1 MLFLAGLDNP
11 KDICRD
17 ATKLLNWSKF
27 NAGNANIN
35 KVLQAPVDRLQS
47 EYDKINSQLQEKQT
61 QWNNL
66 SDLEADSYGEEKS
79 ADPDSADETS
89 YGNNSGPISDNTDKM
104 QELELEISK
113 LKEELSSVQAELN
126 AEKENCEKLKEGFP
140 QLKTCQAQKLVIT
153 TPITS
158 SFTFVN
164 MAKNAFKEYIDA
176 IMNKIELSGWNVEH
190 PDGTFV
196 NVPPKYIYTERVT
209 EQEFVE
215 THKSTILSEEGITEK
230 IKPVYLQMGGIWI
243 TDAEP
248 HVPENSQGL
257 WTRAT
262 ETYISMSIPA
272 IASQE
277 RI

>member
-1 MLFLAGLDNP
+1 MLFLDGLDKP

-35 KVLQAPVDRLQS
+35 KVLQAPIDRLQS
-47 EYDKINSQLQEKQT
+47 EYDEINLQLQEKQAQLDDVYVELSSSEEIFSGHNYEET
-61 QWNNL
+61 LDNN
-66 SDLEADSYGEEKS
+66 DQV
-79 ADPDSADETS
+79 
-89 YGNNSGPISDNTDKM
+89 
-104 QELELEISK
+104 QELESEIAK
-113 LKEELSSVQAELN
+113 LAEELSSVQAELN

-196 NVPPKYIYTERVT
+196 NVPSKYIYTERVT

-262 ETYISMSIPA
+262 ETYINMSIPA